1 MYWSDEAFLLSKNN
15 FNENSLI
22 IEIFTPN
29 YGKCSGIV
37 YGGLS
42 RKQKKNFQIGN
53 KLLVHCKSRNENS
66 IGYFTV
72 ELINPISPLFFD
84 DKRRSISILS
94 ASTLLKILLPER
106 QINTKIY
113 LSFENLLKNIG
124 SNYWINMYI
133 FWELSLIRELGFDI
147 NISNN
152 TQVLKNKS
160 LVKINEK
167 LHKIPELILN
177 ENVKKNTNASIKE
190 ALYFNKNILIE
201 NFIEPNRLRFP
212 YSRNILEKY
221 FN

>member
-53 KLLVHCKSRNENS
+53 KLLVHSKSRNENS

-72 ELINPISPLFFD
+72 ELINPISPPFFD
-84 DKRRSISILS
+84 DKRRSITILS

-113 LSFENLLKNIG
+113 LSFENLLNNIG

-152 TQVLKNKS
+152 IQVLKNKS

-167 LHKIPELILN
+167 LYKIPELILN
-177 ENVKKNTNASIKE
+177 ENVKKNNNASIKE